1 MLPGIGQ
8 DILEGNG
15 SSYKGQC
22 KGLSVVMELLW

>member
-8 DILEGNG
+8 DILEENG

-22 KGLSVVMELLW
+22 EDVSVVLELL